1 LKAPIII
8 KIIAGQKLIND
19 IIPKPTGLGT
29 LTIPN
34 VSNIIITNNGP
45 VPKTN
50 VNNPVFTNKFN
61 FKNFFI
67 IKSNFSEF
75 RILFKIIN
83 LDL

>member
-1 LKAPIII
+1 MKAPIII
-8 KIIAGQKLIND
+8 KIIAGQKVIND

-50 VNNPVFTNKFN
+50 VNNPVLQTNLILKT
-61 FKNFFI
+61 
-67 IKSNFSEF
+67 FS
-75 RILFKIIN
+75 
-83 LDL
+83 